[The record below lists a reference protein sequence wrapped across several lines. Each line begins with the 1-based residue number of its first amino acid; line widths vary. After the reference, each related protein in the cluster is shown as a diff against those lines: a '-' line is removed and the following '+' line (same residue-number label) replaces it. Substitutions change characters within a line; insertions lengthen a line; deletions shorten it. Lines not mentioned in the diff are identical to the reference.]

1 MFVNIKKSSN
11 TEENYG
17 ILLANLEYYIVKDD
31 NLVTNLSNLSAYL
44 NYFLDDINWVGFYLF
59 DGEILYLGPFQ
70 GLPACTRI
78 GLGNGVCGTSA
89 STRKSLVVED
99 VHSFESHI
107 GCDSASNSEIVIPI
121 IKNGDLIGVLDIDS
135 PSFSRFNE
143 TDRKYLE
150 KVIMKLVDIL

>member
-59 DGEILYLGPFQ
+59 DGEILYLGPF
-70 GLPACTRI
+70 LHLKENHLLLMMCI
-78 GLGNGVCGTSA
+78 LS
-89 STRKSLVVED
+89 
-99 VHSFESHI
+99 
-107 GCDSASNSEIVIPI
+107 
-121 IKNGDLIGVLDIDS
+121 
-135 PSFSRFNE
+135 
-143 TDRKYLE
+143 
-150 KVIMKLVDIL
+150 KVILVATLHQIAR